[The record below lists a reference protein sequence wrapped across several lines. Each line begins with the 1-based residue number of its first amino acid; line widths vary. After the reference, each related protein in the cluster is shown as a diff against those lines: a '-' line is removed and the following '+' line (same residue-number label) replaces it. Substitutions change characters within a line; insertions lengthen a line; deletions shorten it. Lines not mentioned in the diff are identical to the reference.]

1 MKNKQTSYALF
12 AGIILGAVA
21 SMSFYPSLLHAQEG
35 STSGAAP
42 AKRNLAMSPTDK
54 AAYFSHGDM
63 ETVWKELEATQT
75 NNHRI
80 LGGQN
85 HVVYIRIVKPG
96 SPPIVHTAGADVWVV
111 EAGSAVAVTG
121 GTLVNPKPAVGKDPN
136 SIFGDTV
143 GTSIE
148 GGTEQLM
155 TAGDILFVPPGV
167 PHNFEKMKG
176 FRAYLIRFEAK

>member
-1 MKNKQTSYALF
+1 
-12 AGIILGAVA
+12 
-21 SMSFYPSLLHAQEG
+21 
-35 STSGAAP
+35 
-42 AKRNLAMSPTDK
+42 MSPTDK

-63 ETVWKELEATQT
+63 ETVWKELEEKQT
-75 NNHRI
+75 NNRRI

-85 HVVYIRIVKPG
+85 HVVYVRIVKPG

-121 GTLVNPKPAVGKDPN
+121 GKLVDPKPAADKDPG
-136 SIFGDTV
+136 SIFGDTR
-143 GTSIE
+143 GTAIE

-167 PHNFEKMKG
+167 PHNFEKMKD
-176 FRAYLIRFEAK
+176 FRAYLIRFDVK